1 MKLSF
6 TTFACPNWPLVQVTE
21 AANQYGYQ
29 GVGFRCDAGHRH
41 GVEITA
47 PNSQRMHFR
56 EQLEQAGIAACFI
69 GLSLKLVA
77 DDFLVQLPA

>member
-1 MKLSF
+1 MELSF

-47 PNSQRMHFR
+47 PNS
-56 EQLEQAGIAACFI
+56 
-69 GLSLKLVA
+69 
-77 DDFLVQLPA
+77 